1 MIIFIK
7 FVFFAVILLLAVYL
21 AIYIQKNFKKYILT
35 HLI

>member
-21 AIYIQKNFKKYILT
+21 AIYIQKKLKIYILT